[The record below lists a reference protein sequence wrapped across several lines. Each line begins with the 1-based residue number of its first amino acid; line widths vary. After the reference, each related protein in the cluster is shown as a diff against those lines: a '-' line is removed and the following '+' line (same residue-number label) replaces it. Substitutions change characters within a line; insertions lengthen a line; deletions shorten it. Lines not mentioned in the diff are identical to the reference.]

1 MKSRPNE
8 WWSVFW
14 SFGSSKKVPCSSI
27 NIALKRFWWN
37 FLSYYIVKRIKAY
50 VLREGTR
57 EYFLQ
62 IAGYFFQWKEA
73 HFSPYLL
80 QHKSNMKLINFTDNL
95 SPFSSSGKIIL
106 YKSVWLN
113 EIYAYLRLWNSIHDL
128 WCAKENE
135 S

>member
-1 MKSRPNE
+1 MSLEKE
-8 WWSVFW
+8 LE
-14 SFGSSKKVPCSSI
+14 SI
-27 NIALKRFWWN
+27 FYK
-37 FLSYYIVKRIKAY
+37 
-50 VLREGTR
+50 
-57 EYFLQ
+57 LQ
-62 IAGYFFQWKEA
+62 DIFFQWKEA

-128 WCAKENE
+128 
-135 S
+135 